1 MCKIYNMVE
10 KREHGTLMHH
20 DGTVTA
26 LAVHETTHVVT
37 ASDDNSLA
45 IIRTGNWQVR
55 IESLVFS
62 PTCLCCNLQYACAML
77 DHGHLS
83 HNMPML

>member
-55 IESLVFS
+55 IVSCIL
-62 PTCLCCNLQYACAML
+62 P
-77 DHGHLS
+77 
-83 HNMPML
+83 NMPML